1 MNLTFRQCTLVL
13 IALTVLFDEV
23 AKTSNSEM
31 QHEILEV
38 SEIIQGFVEENYAN

>member
-1 MNLTFRQCTLVL
+1 MNLTFQQCTLMLV
-13 IALTVLFDEV
+13 ALTVLYDEV

-38 SEIIQGFVEENYAN
+38 SEAIQNFVDENYAN